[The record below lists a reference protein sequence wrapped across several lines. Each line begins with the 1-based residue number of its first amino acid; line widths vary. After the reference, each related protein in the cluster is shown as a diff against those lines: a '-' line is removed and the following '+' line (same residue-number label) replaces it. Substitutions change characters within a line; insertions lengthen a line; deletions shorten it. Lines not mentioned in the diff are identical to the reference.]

1 MESIQKEIYLYTRE
15 TIDDS
20 ALKRFIYYLYD
31 MRDYSKKIVRLFQTV
46 GLKTGKFENGKL
58 Y

>member
-1 MESIQKEIYLYTRE
+1 VDIFLVGGMESIQKEIYLYTRE

-31 MRDYSKKIVRLFQTV
+31 MGDYPKKS
-46 GLKTGKFENGKL
+46 
-58 Y
+58 

>member
-31 MRDYSKKIVRLFQTV
+31 MGDYPKKVRLFQTV